1 LNPFQ
6 ESIMK
11 HTAMATLVVL
21 LASFTAPMAHAVD
34 DASVVR
40 GGRLYDNWSI
50 ELKGRTPLHPN
61 PAFKTKPVPLAVADT
76 WRCVECHGWD
86 YKGRH
91 GMVGISARQ
100 KGDPAAIAALLN
112 DANHGYQELL
122 DDHDRLDLAN
132 FIVSGQTDL
141 QKLVEA
147 ARRTKPVVGTPDKI
161 FATMCATCH
170 GLDGDRLRAIP
181 PLGDSARQRPL
192 EVLHVTLN
200 GHPGGNMPAL
210 RTLGDEAVVKILASM
225 QALPGLNLA
234 ASVANGGRLYDDWQV
249 HTAGLRQSLMHPA
262 YPPKAYYAN
271 AAPDTWRCKECHGW
285 DYKGNS
291 GQYAKGNH
299 ATGIKGIR
307 ALVGAD
313 PKLTLGVLRSSSHHY
328 SAVLTPR
335 DLQDLANFVSY
346 GQIDMDTV
354 IDPRTGLSRG
364 DAALGASH
372 YRSMCAGC
380 HGLEGRYVAKRSL
393 GKVSK
398 EDPWHS
404 LHNMLNGH
412 PDDTMPALR
421 EIDPKVT
428 NDILAHIQTLQERR

>member
-1 LNPFQ
+1 
-6 ESIMK
+6 
-11 HTAMATLVVL
+11 
-21 LASFTAPMAHAVD
+21 
-34 DASVVR
+34 
-40 GGRLYDNWSI
+40 
-50 ELKGRTPLHPN
+50 
-61 PAFKTKPVPLAVADT
+61 
-76 WRCVECHGWD
+76 
-86 YKGRH
+86 
-91 GMVGISARQ
+91 
-100 KGDPAAIAALLN
+100 
-112 DANHGYQELL
+112 
-122 DDHDRLDLAN
+122 
-132 FIVSGQTDL
+132 
-141 QKLVEA
+141 
-147 ARRTKPVVGTPDKI
+147 
-161 FATMCATCH
+161 MCATCH
-170 GLDGDRLRAIP
+170 GLDGDRLRAVP

-225 QALPGLNLA
+225 QVLPGLNLA

-313 PKLTLGVLRSSSHHY
+313 PKLTLGVLRSASHHY
-328 SAVLTPR
+328 SAVLTHR

-364 DAALGASH
+364 DATRGAAH
-372 YRSMCAGC
+372 FRSMCAGC
-380 HGLEGRYVAKRSL
+380 HGLEGRFVAKRHL
-393 GKVSK
+393 RKVSRD
-398 EDPWHS
+398 DPWHS

-412 PDDTMPALR
+412 PDDAMPALR

-428 NDILAHIQTLQERR
+428 SDILAHIQTLQERR